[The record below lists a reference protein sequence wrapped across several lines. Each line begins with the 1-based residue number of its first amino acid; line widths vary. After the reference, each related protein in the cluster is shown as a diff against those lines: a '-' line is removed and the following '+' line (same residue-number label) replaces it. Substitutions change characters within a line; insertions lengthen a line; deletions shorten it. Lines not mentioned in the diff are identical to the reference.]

1 MENSIEIVIPAY
13 NEEDSIAGVI
23 GEIRGVLGSGVAVT
37 VVDDASSDQ
46 TARIAQDN
54 GARVLRHP
62 YNIGNGASI
71 KTALRNS
78 TSDIIVF
85 MDADGQ
91 HAVKDIPLLL
101 KEIDRFDMIVGAR
114 SRQSLFS
121 LRGIANRIYNS
132 FASYVTGFKI
142 EDLTSGFRAVKRK
155 AALKFAYLLPNGFS
169 YPSTI
174 TLAFLKAG
182 RPIKYVAVSNN
193 IRLKG
198 KSKIRLLK
206 DGVRFLV
213 IITKIAIFFSPLRV
227 FVPVSLVFFISGLL
241 YYLYTYI
248 IFHRFTNMAVFLF
261 SNSVLIFLMGLVSE
275 QINQLRMEKT
285 EADGL

>member
-1 MENSIEIVIPAY
+1 MDNKIEIVIPAY
-13 NEEDSIAGVI
+13 NEESSIAQI
-23 GEIRGVLGSGVAVT
+23 IKEIKSVLGQEAAVT
-37 VVDDASSDQ
+37 VIDDGSLDRTSE
-46 TARIAQDN
+46 IAQNN
-54 GARVLRHP
+54 GARVVRHP

-78 TSDIIVF
+78 TSDVIVF

-101 KEIDRFDMIVGAR
+101 KDIDKFDMVVGAR
-114 SRQSLFS
+114 GKQPLSS
-121 LRGIANRIYNS
+121 LRGLANRIYNT
-132 FASYVTGFKI
+132 FASYVTSFRI

-155 AALKFAYLLPNGFS
+155 PALKFAYLLPNRFS
-169 YPSTI
+169 YPSTL

-182 RPIKYVAVSNN
+182 RPIKYVAVSRNS
-193 IRLKG
+193 RQKG
-198 KSKIRLLK
+198 KSKIRPLK

-227 FVPVSLVFFISGLL
+227 FVPVSLTFFIVGLA
-241 YYLYTYI
+241 YYLYTYLT
-248 IFHRFTNMAVFLF
+248 FHRFTNMAVFLF
-261 SNSVLIFLMGLVSE
+261 SNSVLIFMMGLVSE

-285 EADGL
+285 EADER

>member
-1 MENSIEIVIPAY
+1 MNNNTEIVIPAF
-13 NEEDSIAGVI
+13 NEEGNIAQI
-23 GEIRGVLGSGVAVT
+23 ILEIRSVMGKETAVT
-37 VVDDASSDQ
+37 VIDDGSSDR
-46 TARIAQDN
+46 TCEIARNN
-54 GARVLRHP
+54 GAQVIRHP
-62 YNIGNGASI
+62 YNIGNGACI
-71 KTALRNS
+71 KTALRNA

-114 SRQSLFS
+114 KRQSLFS

-182 RPIKYVAVSNN
+182 RPIKYAAVSNN

-198 KSKIRLLK
+198 NSKIRPLK
-206 DGVRFLV
+206 DGIRFLV

-227 FVPVSLVFFISGLL
+227 FVPVSLVFFISGLV
-241 YYLYTYI
+241 YYLYTYL